1 MPNIKIT
8 DKQTVTPTGSD
19 FMLINQAGSDK
30 NTTLARLK
38 TYTNG
43 GTALETVAQ
52 EQNAAINEVNKIAT
66 NNSTAINGINTK
78 IGSGTLE
85 TTSQNYVG
93 AINEINKKVGNEKLE
108 TVAENTTGAVNE
120 LNKKIGNIDVENDG
134 TVATQLNE
142 KVNKTDIV
150 NNTLA
155 TIEGKVLDATVAKL
169 LNDKIDKIKFA
180 TMLITANEFAEGT
193 GTDTL
198 TFVISGSET
207 NLFSTKPL
215 YVNVVGESFT
225 GYLERYNFDESTD
238 EVIKISLKNTKGNF
252 EDGLS
257 YRYGILIVS

>member
-1 MPNIKIT
+1 MTASYT
-8 DKQTVTPTGSD
+8 DNFNLKKPAQTD
-19 FMLINQAGSDK
+19 
-30 NTTLARLK
+30 
-38 TYTNG
+38 
-43 GTALETVAQ
+43 
-52 EQNAAINEVNKIAT
+52 
-66 NNSTAINGINTK
+66 
-78 IGSGTLE
+78 
-85 TTSQNYVG
+85 NY
-93 AINEINKKVGNEKLE
+93 
-108 TVAENTTGAVNE
+108 
-120 LNKKIGNIDVENDG
+120 NIDDANGNMDLIDI
-134 TVATQLNE
+134 ALKDHSTQLNA

-150 NNTLA
+150 NNALA
-155 TIEGKVLDATVAKL
+155 TIEGKVLDATVGKF